1 MYFYVW
7 PRLHFGLMFCKLGS
21 ACDCTGAGN
30 SFHSYV
36 QRWAHRSKK
45 DSADRPHELLAVSA
59 SGTAVELPVS
69 EAEFPVTSA
78 FNHLSL
84 HLFPEWKV
92 SELDMPQSVTSA
104 PQIIC

>member
-1 MYFYVW
+1 MAHVF
-7 PRLHFGLMFCKLGS
+7 FGLMFCKLVS

-36 QRWAHRSKK
+36 QRWAQRSKK
-45 DSADRPHELLAVSA
+45 DNADRPHELLAVSA
-59 SGTAVELPVS
+59 SGTAVELPVN
-69 EAEFPVTSA
+69 EADFAVTSA
-78 FNHLSL
+78 FNDLSL

-92 SELDMPQSVTSA
+92 SEHDMPQSTASA